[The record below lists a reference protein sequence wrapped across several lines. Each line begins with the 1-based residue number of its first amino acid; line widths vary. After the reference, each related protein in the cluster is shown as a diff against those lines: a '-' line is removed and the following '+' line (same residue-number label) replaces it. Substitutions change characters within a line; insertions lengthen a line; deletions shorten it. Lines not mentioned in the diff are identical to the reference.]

1 MRGMAALR
9 YATLLALAVWIGGL
23 LALGAVAA
31 PAIFQVVADKGVPAG
46 RALSGAI
53 FGDVL
58 RRFHLVSYACGAWI
72 LLSLVARALLG
83 PRPRRFAIRACIAAV
98 MLGASLYS
106 GFVVSAS
113 ISHVQQE
120 IGQDVSASTLPA
132 DDPRRAAFDRLHGR
146 STLLHFVPLVGGLVL
161 LFLEMND

>member
-1 MRGMAALR
+1 MPALR
-9 YATLLALAVWIGGL
+9 YATLVALAVWIGGL

-72 LLSLVARALLG
+72 LLALVARAVLG
-83 PRPRRFAIRACIAAV
+83 PRPRRFAVRAGIAVV
-98 MLGASLYS
+98 MLSAALYS
-106 GFVVSAS
+106 GVVLSRDIAQL
-113 ISHVQQE
+113 QQQ
-120 IGQDVSASTLPA
+120 IGEGVSPSSLPPGDA
-132 DDPRRAAFDRLHGR
+132 RRAAFDRLHGQ
-146 STLLHFVPLVGGLVL
+146 STLLHFVPLVGGLIL
-161 LFLEMND
+161 LFWEMND